1 MLIEKVIYHL
11 NANIKKCWYKI
22 CYGKKVKFG
31 KHVTFRKGF
40 TLVIEDG
47 GKIEIGDNVFFNNYC
62 SIVAKGNI
70 KIGSGTIFGENVKI
84 YDHNHRFADFDK
96 PIKEQG
102 YSVGEV
108 VVGSHCWI
116 CSNVLL
122 LKGANVGNN
131 SIIGGGCIVNATI
144 SSNKVVR
151 IEQGY
156 TITEIKRR
164 E

>member
-1 MLIEKVIYHL
+1 MLIEKAVYHL
-11 NANIKKCWYKI
+11 KANIKKLWYKLV
-22 CYGKKVKFG
+22 YGKKVKFG

-40 TLVIEDG
+40 SLVIDDG

-62 SIVAKGNI
+62 SVVAKGSI
-70 KIGSGTIFGENVKI
+70 KIGAGTIFGENVKI
-84 YDHNHRFADFDK
+84 YDHNHRFANPDK

-122 LKGANVGNN
+122 LKGANIGKN
-131 SIIGGGCIVNATI
+131 SVVGGGCIINENI
-144 SSNKVVR
+144 PENKVVKV
-151 IEQGY
+151 QNSY
-156 TITEIKRR
+156 TITDIKRR